1 MQKPEASIAIQ
12 VVPKAPNNEEAV
24 RIIDAVIA
32 HLKGSGLPTYV
43 GPFETSV
50 EGDYDTLMQLVKDC
64 QLICTREGAPS
75 VAAYVKISYNPNAG
89 VMTIDEKVTKHHQ

>member
-50 EGDYDTLMQLVKDC
+50 EGDYDTLMQLS
-64 QLICTREGAPS
+64 LIHIFLLAGDPTVIGGHNYLRAGAVGLREEQIAPL
-75 VAAYVKISYNPNAG
+75 
-89 VMTIDEKVTKHHQ
+89 

>member
-50 EGDYDTLMQLVKDC
+50 EGAVSYTHLDVYKRQS
-64 QLICTREGAPS
+64 CTR
-75 VAAYVKISYNPNAG
+75 V
-89 VMTIDEKVTKHHQ
+89 